1 MSKEI
6 GSIIFW
12 SINISAAK
20 IYFIWHSLLHVSS
33 CWYIPYTSISH
44 TFANI
49 DTLSIFFTKEKH
61 VFFSLLNYCWLA
73 LLFFLIKSWY
83 MLFIYMY
90 SFTSTSWI
98 FSNNSDNPFSTWS
111 WNGRPPPVML
121 APFGRMNY
129 FLKNILYY
137 MHY

>member
-6 GSIIFW
+6 GSLIFW

-49 DTLSIFFTKEKH
+49 DTLSIFSQKRNI
-61 VFFSLLNYCWLA
+61 FFFVTELLLIGIVV
-73 LLFFLIKSWY
+73 LFNKSWY
-83 MLFIYMY
+83 MIYMY
-90 SFTSTSWI
+90 SFTNTSWI
-98 FSNNSDNPFSTWS
+98 FSYNIDTPFSKWS
-111 WNGRPPPVML
+111 WNGRPPSVML
-121 APFGRMNY
+121 VPFGRMNY
-129 FLKNILYY
+129 FMKNIL
-137 MHY
+137 

>member
-6 GSIIFW
+6 ESLIFW

-49 DTLSIFFTKEKH
+49 DTLSIFSQKRNI
-61 VFFSLLNYCWLA
+61 FFFVTELLLIGIVV
-73 LLFFLIKSWY
+73 LFNKSWY
-83 MLFIYMY
+83 MIYMY

-98 FSNNSDNPFSTWS
+98 FSYNIDTPFSTWS

-121 APFGRMNY
+121 VPFGRMNY
-129 FLKNILYY
+129 FMKNIL
-137 MHY
+137 